1 MSDVVVVGNGVSG
14 YACAARLAERGLSV
28 TMIGPGLPH
37 DRPPLSKR
45 ALTSGRVPL
54 LADEAQLAER
64 GIEHIDGVV
73 TGCDLTR
80 HRLFVDGAAGGAPL
94 EIEAP
99 TLVWA
104 TGLRYPKAPI
114 PGFEEAEEN
123 ATSWGLSSL
132 VRRLDAPRKRIV
144 VVGAG
149 LIGTETA
156 ATLAA
161 SHDVTLLDML
171 DRPLARFLPRV
182 SEEARATLDRIG
194 VRFLGSC
201 KIESASIDAR
211 CAVVR
216 TTTHGDL
223 HCDIAISAAGF
234 RSSLPAELAG
244 PDPRTLT
251 ISVDE
256 RLRMAGHD
264 GVWACGDCAS
274 FPHPRWGR
282 IAIPHWDNAIWSGRH
297 AAESILG
304 SAEPYVR
311 EPYFF
316 SDIGPLRIQQVG
328 VADQAVEWD
337 EEDGLV
343 VGRDSAGVPAC
354 VLLLNAPTRLREA
367 RELVA
372 STASETR

>member
-14 YACAARLAERGLSV
+14 YACAARLAERGVSV

-45 ALTSGRVPL
+45 ALTTGRVPL
-54 LADEAQLAER
+54 LADETQLAER
-64 GIEHIDGVV
+64 GITHIDGVV
-73 TGCDLTR
+73 AACDLER
-80 HRLFVDGAAGGAPL
+80 HTLVVNLLGDDAGL
-94 EIEAP
+94 EVPAQ

-104 TGLRYPKAPI
+104 TGLRYPKPPI
-114 PGFEEAEEN
+114 PGFEYAEEN
-123 ATSWGLSSL
+123 ATGSGLSSL
-132 VRRLDAPRKRIV
+132 VRRLDSPRRRVV

-161 SHDVTLLDML
+161 SHEVTLVDML

-182 SEEARATLDRIG
+182 SEEARTTLDRLG

-201 KIESASIDAR
+201 MIESANIDAR

-223 HCDIAISAAGF
+223 HCDVAVSAAGF
-234 RSSLPAELAG
+234 RSSLPPELFG
-244 PDPRTLT
+244 PDLGTLT
-251 ISVDE
+251 IPVDE
-256 RLRMAGHD
+256 RLRVTGLE
-264 GVWACGDCAS
+264 GVWACGDCIS

-282 IAIPHWDNAIWSGRH
+282 LAIPHWDNALWSGRH
-297 AAESILG
+297 VAESILG
-304 SAEPYVR
+304 STEPYVR

-328 VADQAVEWD
+328 VAGQAVEWD
-337 EEDGLV
+337 EGDQLV
-343 VGRDSAGVPAC
+343 VGRDSAGAPAC
-354 VLLLNAPTRLREA
+354 VLLFNAPTRLREA

-372 STASETR
+372 FAASEPH